1 MQLLVQPKATVPV
14 DQSCFGLCQSGN
26 KTCPANLSSCPSSVN
41 FQAWKGNSLFLLSCY
56 KFLMQT
62 IACGSIRR
70 SMFSGGV
77 LNWKKP
83 TKYPRSVY
91 FSQSEHFA
99 ISLSR
104 LLPEVVT
111 AIYYSCT
118 TTITKSSP
126 TPPLNQSRHVLP
138 CEARLRNPE
147 NRSVL

>member
-1 MQLLVQPKATVPV
+1 
-14 DQSCFGLCQSGN
+14 
-26 KTCPANLSSCPSSVN
+26 
-41 FQAWKGNSLFLLSCY
+41 
-56 KFLMQT
+56 MQT

-77 LNWKKP
+77 LDWKKL

-91 FSQSEHFA
+91 FSQSEQSA

-111 AIYYSCT
+111 AINYSCT

-126 TPPLNQSRHVLP
+126 TPPPLNQSRHALP
-138 CEARLRNPE
+138 CEARLRSP
-147 NRSVL
+147 SVL